1 MTGIFKNK
9 CLDFLI
15 PKKNRL
21 YVRKTETSFFKDG
34 DYKKEFSI
42 EKCVTSQGQL
52 NKKFIP

>member
-34 DYKKEFSI
+34 DYKKEISI
-42 EKCVTSQGQL
+42 EKCVTSNVQL
-52 NKKFIP
+52 NKKFIA